1 MYLATS
7 TFLQRGCSVCT
18 GACLCK
24 TYDNSSAQEDEAL
37 EADESDESDDKIT
50 LSGWEKALYV
60 YAS

>member
-1 MYLATS
+1 M
-7 TFLQRGCSVCT
+7 CT

-37 EADESDESDDKIT
+37 EADESDESDDKIK